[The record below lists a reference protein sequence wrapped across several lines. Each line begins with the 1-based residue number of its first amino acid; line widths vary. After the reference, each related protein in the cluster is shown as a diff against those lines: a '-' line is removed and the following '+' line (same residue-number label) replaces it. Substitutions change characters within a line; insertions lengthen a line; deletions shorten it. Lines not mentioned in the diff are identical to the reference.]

1 MRIAIMADIGIPIEL
16 HVRTMLEKA
25 EFLNDGR
32 VTPDLVGK
40 ASSGDLIAYDQLLV
54 IYRDHV
60 SGPPPFIGQTQ
71 LPDSLGQMI
80 SELRQRI
87 CDATR

>member
-1 MRIAIMADIGIPIEL
+1 MRIAIMADIGIPVEL

-25 EFLNDGR
+25 EFLSDPR
-32 VTPDLVGK
+32 VTSDLVGR
-40 ASSGDLIAYDQLLV
+40 ACSDDLNAYDELLV

-60 SGPPPFIGQTQ
+60 SGPPPVIGQTQ

-87 CDATR
+87 RDATR